1 LIGRIARLSVAGN
14 DTQGKETLMSS
25 SPSRR
30 SVLAAAAAL
39 SAAPILGARAQ
50 ARRRLRFTA
59 VFSDQD
65 IRAEAMRGFQRDLA
79 ADFDVELHLN
89 ATLFRQGTE
98 LVAIQ
103 RGNVEMANL
112 APQDLS
118 RQIFAWSVMASAYL
132 FRDAGHMRKVFD
144 GEIGREFNRM
154 AREQLNVHILGPLY
168 FGTRHVNLRPRKR
181 IATPADMNGLKLRMP
196 PGETWQFL
204 GEALGANPTP
214 VAFAELY
221 TALQSGAVDGQDNP
235 LPTSRTMRFH
245 EVTTQFVLTSHLVAY
260 DLLSVSARFWDAL
273 SPAQRE
279 ALQAAANK
287 AIEESTRRHLSQEE
301 EMVAF
306 FRGQG
311 LEVYAPN
318 LDAFRAEAQRRYLAS
333 SQSQSWPAGILD
345 RINAVR

>member
-1 LIGRIARLSVAGN
+1 
-14 DTQGKETLMSS
+14 
-25 SPSRR
+25 
-30 SVLAAAAAL
+30 
-39 SAAPILGARAQ
+39 
-50 ARRRLRFTA
+50 
-59 VFSDQD
+59 
-65 IRAEAMRGFQRDLA
+65 
-79 ADFDVELHLN
+79 VELHLN

-118 RQIFAWSVMASAYL
+118 RQIPAWSVMASAYL
-132 FRDAGHMRKVFD
+132 FRDADHMRKVFASD
-144 GEIGREFNRM
+144 VGRDFNRM
-154 AREQLNVHILGPLY
+154 AREQLNIHILGPLY
-168 FGTRHVNLRPRKR
+168 FGTRHVNLRPRTR
-181 IATPADMNGLKLRMP
+181 IATPADMRGLKLRMP

-260 DLLSVSARFWDAL
+260 DLLSVSARFWDGL
-273 SPAQRE
+273 TPAQRD
-279 ALQAAANK
+279 AVQAAANK
-287 AIEESTRRHLSQEE
+287 AIEDSTRRHLEQEQ
-301 EMVAF
+301 EMVTF
-306 FRGQG
+306 FRTAG

-318 LDAFRAEAQRRYLAS
+318 VDAFRAEAQRRYLAS
-333 SQSQSWPAGILD
+333 TQSQSWPAGILD

>member
-1 LIGRIARLSVAGN
+1 MRSPIGRRAAI
-14 DTQGKETLMSS
+14 
-25 SPSRR
+25 
-30 SVLAAAAAL
+30 AAASAAL
-39 SAAPILGARAQ
+39 LTPSIVSAQ
-50 ARRRLRFTA
+50 ARRRIRFTA
-59 VFSDQD
+59 VFADQD

-79 ADFDVELHLN
+79 SDFDVELHLN

-112 APQDLS
+112 APQDFS
-118 RQIFAWSVMASAYL
+118 RQIPAWSVMASAYL
-132 FRDAGHMRKVFD
+132 FRDADHMAKVFASPV
-144 GEIGREFNRM
+144 GEEFKKMVRD
-154 AREQLNVHILGPLY
+154 QLNVHVLGPLY
-168 FGTRHVNLRPRKR
+168 FGTRHVNLKPRRR
-181 IATPADMNGLKLRMP
+181 ITTPADLNGMKLRMP

-204 GEALGANPTP
+204 GEALGASPTP

-221 TALQSGAVDGQDNP
+221 TALQSGTVDGQDNP

-260 DLLSVSARFWDAL
+260 DLLSISSRLWDQLSA
-273 SPAQRE
+273 AQRS
-279 ALQAAANK
+279 AVQAAADK
-287 AIEESTRRHLSQEE
+287 AIAESTRRHLAQEE

-306 FRGQG
+306 FRSQG

-318 LDAFRAEAQRRYLAS
+318 VDAFRAEAQRRYLAS
-333 SQSQSWPAGILD
+333 AQSQSWPAGILE

>member
-1 LIGRIARLSVAGN
+1 
-14 DTQGKETLMSS
+14 M
-25 SPSRR
+25 
-30 SVLAAAAAL
+30 
-39 SAAPILGARAQ
+39 
-50 ARRRLRFTA
+50 
-59 VFSDQD
+59 FSDQD

-103 RGNVEMANL
+103 RGSVEMANL
-112 APQDLS
+112 SPQDIS
-118 RQIFAWSVMASAYL
+118 RQIPAWSVMASAYL
-132 FRDAGHMRKVFD
+132 FRDADHMRKVFD

-154 AREQLNVHILGPLY
+154 ARDQLNVQILGPLY

-181 IATPADMNGLKLRMP
+181 ISTPADMAGMKLRMP

-221 TALQSGAVDGQDNP
+221 TALQTGAVDGQDNP

-245 EVTTQFVLTSHLVAY
+245 EVTSQFVLTSHLVAY
-260 DLLSVSARFWDAL
+260 DLLSISARFWDGL
-273 SPAQRE
+273 SQAQRD
-279 ALQAAANK
+279 AIQAAVNK
-287 AIEESTRRHLSQEE
+287 AIDQSTQRHLAQEQ

-306 FRGQG
+306 FRSQG
-311 LEVYAPN
+311 LDVYEPDVA
-318 LDAFRAEAQRRYLAS
+318 AFRAEAQRRYLAS
-333 SQSQSWPAGILD
+333 PQSQSWPPGILD

>member
-1 LIGRIARLSVAGN
+1 MRMHIG
-14 DTQGKETLMSS
+14 
-25 SPSRR
+25 RR
-30 SVLAAAAAL
+30 SVMTAATAAL
-39 SAAPILGARAQ
+39 ALLAVSARAQ
-50 ARRRLRFTA
+50 ARRRIRFTA

-65 IRAEAMRGFQRDLA
+65 IRAEAMRGFQSDLQSQ
-79 ADFDVELHLN
+79 FDVELHLN

-118 RQIFAWSVMASAYL
+118 RQIPAWSVMASAYL
-132 FRDAGHMRKVFD
+132 FRDADHMRKVFN
-144 GEIGREFNRM
+144 GEIGQEFNRM
-154 AREQLNVHILGPLY
+154 ARDQLNVHVLGPLY
-168 FGTRHVNLRPRKR
+168 FGTRHVNLKPRKR
-181 IATPADMNGLKLRMP
+181 INTPADMAGMKLRMP

-221 TALQSGAVDGQDNP
+221 TALQSGTVDGQDNP

-260 DLLSVSARFWDAL
+260 DLLSISSRFWDGL
-273 SPAQRE
+273 TQPQRD
-279 ALQAAANK
+279 AIQAAVNK
-287 AIEESTRRHLSQEE
+287 AIDQSTQRHLAQEQ

-306 FRGQG
+306 FRSQG
-311 LEVYAPN
+311 LEVYEPDVA
-318 LDAFRAEAQRRYLAS
+318 AFRAEAQRRYLAS
-333 SQSQSWPAGILD
+333 TQSQAWPAGILD
-345 RINAVR
+345 RIAAVR

>member
-1 LIGRIARLSVAGN
+1 MRSPIGRRAAI
-14 DTQGKETLMSS
+14 
-25 SPSRR
+25 
-30 SVLAAAAAL
+30 LAASAAL
-39 SAAPILGARAQ
+39 LTPSVVSAQ
-50 ARRRLRFTA
+50 ARRRIRFTA

-65 IRAEAMRGFQRDLA
+65 IRADAMRGFQRDLA
-79 ADFDVELHLN
+79 GDFDVELHLN

-112 APQDLS
+112 APQDFS
-118 RQIFAWSVMASAYL
+118 RQIPAWSVMASAYL
-132 FRDAGHMRKVFD
+132 FRDADHMAKVFASPV
-144 GEIGREFNRM
+144 GEEFKKMVRD
-154 AREQLNVHILGPLY
+154 QLNVHILGPLY
-168 FGTRHVNLRPRKR
+168 FGTRHVNLKPRRR
-181 IATPADMNGLKLRMP
+181 ITTPAELNGLKLRMP

-221 TALQSGAVDGQDNP
+221 TALQSGTVDGQDNP

-260 DLLSVSARFWDAL
+260 DLLSISSRLWDQLSA
-273 SPAQRE
+273 AQRG
-279 ALQAAANK
+279 AVQAAADK
-287 AIEESTRRHLSQEE
+287 AIAESTRRHLAQEE

-318 LDAFRAEAQRRYLAS
+318 VDAFRAEAQRRYLAS
-333 SQSQSWPAGILD
+333 AQSQSWPAGILE

>member
-1 LIGRIARLSVAGN
+1 MRSHTG
-14 DTQGKETLMSS
+14 
-25 SPSRR
+25 RR
-30 SVLAAAAAL
+30 SVLTAAAAAL
-39 SAAPILGARAQ
+39 AAPALPALAQQ
-50 ARRRLRFTA
+50 ARRRIRFTA

-79 ADFDVELHLN
+79 GDFDVELHLN

-112 APQDLS
+112 APQDFS
-118 RQIFAWSVMASAYL
+118 RQIPAWSVMASAYL
-132 FRDAGHMRKVFD
+132 FRDVDHMNKVFASPV
-144 GEIGREFNRM
+144 GEDFKKMVRD
-154 AREQLNVHILGPLY
+154 QLNVQILGPLY
-168 FGTRHVNLRPRKR
+168 FGTRHVNLKPRRR
-181 IATPADMNGLKLRMP
+181 IATPADMAGIKLRMP

-221 TALQSGAVDGQDNP
+221 TALQTGTVDGQDNP
-235 LPTSRTMRFH
+235 LPTSRTMRFN

-260 DLLSVSARFWDAL
+260 DLLSISSRTWDAL
-273 SPAQRE
+273 TPAQRG
-279 ALQAAANK
+279 AVQAAADK
-287 AIEESTRRHLSQEE
+287 AIAESTRRHLAQEQE
-301 EMVAF
+301 CVDF
-306 FRGQG
+306 FKSQG
-311 LEVYAPN
+311 LEVYVPN

-345 RINAVR
+345 RINAIR

>member
-1 LIGRIARLSVAGN
+1 MPLPLGRRA
-14 DTQGKETLMSS
+14 
-25 SPSRR
+25 
-30 SVLAAAAAL
+30 VLASAAAL
-39 SAAPILGARAQ
+39 SAAPALPAGAQ

-79 ADFDVELHLN
+79 SELDVELHFN

-112 APQDLS
+112 SPQDIS
-118 RQIFAWSVMASAYL
+118 RQIPAWSVLASAYL
-132 FRDAGHMRKVFD
+132 FRDAAHLRAVFAGD
-144 GEIGREFNRM
+144 IGREFNRM

-168 FGTRHVNLRPRKR
+168 FGTRHVNLRPRTR
-181 IATPADMNGLKLRMP
+181 ITTPADMRGIRLRMP
-196 PGETWQFL
+196 PGDTWQFL

-221 TALQSGAVDGQDNP
+221 TALQTGAVDGQDNP

-260 DLLSVSARFWDAL
+260 DVLSIAARVWDGL
-273 SPAQRE
+273 TQAQRD
-279 ALQAAANK
+279 AVQAAADK
-287 AIEESTRRHLSQEE
+287 AIEESTRRHLAQEE

-306 FRGQG
+306 FRSQG

-318 LDAFRAEAQRRYLAS
+318 VEAFRAEAQRRYLAS
-333 SQSQSWPAGILD
+333 GQAQAWPAGILE
-345 RINAVR
+345 RIAAVR

>member
-1 LIGRIARLSVAGN
+1 MAPNTGRRAL
-14 DTQGKETLMSS
+14 
-25 SPSRR
+25 
-30 SVLAAAAAL
+30 LAAGTALAAT
-39 SAAPILGARAQ
+39 PVIGARAQ
-50 ARRRLRFTA
+50 ARRRIRFTA

-79 ADFDVELHLN
+79 AEFDVELHLN

-112 APQDLS
+112 SPQDIS
-118 RQIFAWSVMASAYL
+118 RQIPAWSVMASAYL
-132 FRDAGHMRKVFD
+132 FRDADHLRKVFA
-144 GEIGREFNRM
+144 GEIGRAFNAS
-154 AREQLNVHILGPLY
+154 AREQLNVQVLGPLY
-168 FGTRHVNLRPRKR
+168 FGTRHVNLRPRTR
-181 IATPADMNGLKLRMP
+181 IATPADMRGLKLRMP
-196 PGETWQFL
+196 PGEAWQFL

-235 LPTSRTMRFH
+235 LPTSRTMRFF

-260 DLLSVSARFWDAL
+260 DLLSISARFWDGL
-273 SPAQRE
+273 TQPQRE
-279 ALQAAANK
+279 KLQAAADK
-287 AIEESTRRHLSQEE
+287 AIEESTRRHLAQEE

-306 FRGQG
+306 FRSQG
-311 LEVYAPN
+311 LEVYVPN

-333 SQSQSWPAGILD
+333 AQAQSWPPGILE
-345 RINAVR
+345 RIAAVR

>member
-1 LIGRIARLSVAGN
+1 MRSHIGR
-14 DTQGKETLMSS
+14 
-25 SPSRR
+25 R
-30 SVLAAAAAL
+30 SAMTAAAAAL
-39 SAAPILGARAQ
+39 AAPAIPARAQ
-50 ARRRLRFTA
+50 ARRRIRFTA

-79 ADFDVELHLN
+79 SDFDVELHLN

-118 RQIFAWSVMASAYL
+118 RQIPAWSVMASAYL
-132 FRDAGHMRKVFD
+132 FRDADHMRKVFD

-154 AREQLNVHILGPLY
+154 ARDQLNVHVLGPLY

-181 IATPADMNGLKLRMP
+181 ISTPADMAGMKLRMP

-221 TALQSGAVDGQDNP
+221 TALQSGTVDGQDNP

-260 DLLSVSARFWDAL
+260 DLLSISTRFWDGLAQ
-273 SPAQRE
+273 AQRD
-279 ALQAAANK
+279 AIQAAVNK
-287 AIEESTRRHLSQEE
+287 AIDQSTQRHLAQEQ
-301 EMVAF
+301 EMVTF
-306 FRGQG
+306 FRSQG
-311 LEVYAPN
+311 LEVYEPDVA
-318 LDAFRAEAQRRYLAS
+318 AFRAEAQRRYLAS
-333 SQSQSWPAGILD
+333 PQSQGWPAGILD
-345 RINAVR
+345 RIAAVR

>member
-1 LIGRIARLSVAGN
+1 MRSPIG
-14 DTQGKETLMSS
+14 
-25 SPSRR
+25 RR
-30 SVLAAAAAL
+30 SVMSAAAFALAAPV
-39 SAAPILGARAQ
+39 APARAQ
-50 ARRRLRFTA
+50 ARRRIRFTA

-79 ADFDVELHLN
+79 AEFDVELHLN

-112 APQDLS
+112 APQDFS
-118 RQIFAWSVMASAYL
+118 RQIPAWSVMASAYL
-132 FRDAGHMRKVFD
+132 FRDASHMRKVFD
-144 GEIGREFNRM
+144 GEIGAEFNRM
-154 AREQLNVHILGPLY
+154 AREQLNVHVLGPLY

-181 IATPADMNGLKLRMP
+181 ISTPADMAGLKLRMP

-221 TALQSGAVDGQDNP
+221 TALQTGTVDGQDNP

-260 DLLSVSARFWDAL
+260 DLLSVSARLWDSL
-273 SPAQRE
+273 GPAQRN
-279 ALQAAANK
+279 AIQAAANK
-287 AIEESTRRHLSQEE
+287 AIDQSTERHLAQEQE
-301 EMVAF
+301 VVAF
-306 FRGQG
+306 FRSQG
-311 LEVYAPN
+311 LEVYEPDVA
-318 LDAFRAEAQRRYLAS
+318 AFRAEAQRRYLAS
-333 SQSQSWPAGILD
+333 AQSQSWPPGILE

>member
-1 LIGRIARLSVAGN
+1 
-14 DTQGKETLMSS
+14 MSS
-25 SPSRR
+25 PLGRR
-30 SVLAAAAAL
+30 SLLAAATAL
-39 SAAPILGARAQ
+39 SAAPIIGAEAQ
-50 ARRRLRFTA
+50 ARRRIRLTA

-65 IRAEAMRGFQRDLA
+65 IRAEALRGFQRDLA
-79 ADFDVELHLN
+79 AEFDVELHLN

-118 RQIFAWSVMASAYL
+118 RQIPAWSVMASAYL
-132 FRDAGHMRKVFD
+132 FRDADHMRKVFA
-144 GEIGREFNRM
+144 GPIGQDFNRM
-154 AREQLNVHILGPLY
+154 AREQLNIHILGPLY
-168 FGTRHVNLRPRKR
+168 FGTRHVNLRPRTR
-181 IATPADMNGLKLRMP
+181 IATPADLRGLKLRMP

-260 DLLSVSARFWDAL
+260 DLLCISSRVWDGL
-273 SPAQRE
+273 TPAQRQ
-279 ALQAAANK
+279 AVQAAADK
-287 AIEESTRRHLSQEE
+287 AIAESTRRHLAQED
-301 EMVAF
+301 EMIAF
-306 FRGQG
+306 FRSQG

-318 LDAFRAEAQRRYLAS
+318 VDAFRAEAQRRYLAS
-333 SQSQSWPAGILD
+333 TQSQGWPQGILE
-345 RINAVR
+345 RIAAVR

>member
-1 LIGRIARLSVAGN
+1 MTSFIGR
-14 DTQGKETLMSS
+14 
-25 SPSRR
+25 R
-30 SVLAAAAAL
+30 SLLAASAAL
-39 SAAPILGARAQ
+39 ATAPILGAQAQ
-50 ARRRLRFTA
+50 QRRRIRFTA

-65 IRAEAMRGFQRDLA
+65 IRADAMKGFQRDLA
-79 ADFDVELHLN
+79 SDFDVELHLN

-112 APQDLS
+112 APQDFS
-118 RQIFAWSVMASAYL
+118 RQIPTWSVMASAYL
-132 FRDAGHMRKVFD
+132 FRDADHMTKVFAGPI
-144 GEIGREFNRM
+144 GEEFKRM
-154 AREQLNVHILGPLY
+154 AREQLNVHVLGPLY
-168 FGTRHVNLRPRKR
+168 FGTRHVNLKPRTR
-181 IATPADMNGLKLRMP
+181 IATPADMRGIKLRMP

-221 TALQSGAVDGQDNP
+221 TALQSGTVDGQDNP

-260 DLLSVSARFWDAL
+260 DLLSVSSRVWDGMTA
-273 SPAQRE
+273 AQRT
-279 ALQAAANK
+279 AMQAAADK
-287 AIEESTRRHLSQEE
+287 AIAESTSRHLAQER
-301 EMVAF
+301 EMLDF
-306 FRGQG
+306 FRAQG

-318 LDAFRAEAQRRYLAS
+318 VDAFRAEAQRRYLAS
-333 SQSQSWPAGILD
+333 TQSQGWPAGILD

>member
-1 LIGRIARLSVAGN
+1 
-14 DTQGKETLMSS
+14 MSLLLG
-25 SPSRR
+25 RR
-30 SVLAAAAAL
+30 SLLASAAAL
-39 SAAPILGARAQ
+39 SAAPIIGAEAQ
-50 ARRRLRFTA
+50 ARRRIRLTA

-65 IRAEAMRGFQRDLA
+65 IRAEALRGFQRDLA
-79 ADFDVELHLN
+79 AEFDVELHLN

-118 RQIFAWSVMASAYL
+118 RQIPAWSVMASAYL
-132 FRDAGHMRKVFD
+132 FRDAEHMRKVFA
-144 GEIGREFNRM
+144 GPIGQDFNRM
-154 AREQLNVHILGPLY
+154 AREQLNIHILGPLY
-168 FGTRHVNLRPRKR
+168 FGTRHVNLRPRTR
-181 IATPADMNGLKLRMP
+181 ITTPADMRGLKLRMP

-245 EVTTQFVLTSHLVAY
+245 EVTAQFVLTSHLVAY
-260 DLLSVSARFWDAL
+260 DLLCISSRVWDGL
-273 SPAQRE
+273 TPAQRQ
-279 ALQAAANK
+279 AVQAAADK
-287 AIEESTRRHLSQEE
+287 AIAESTRRHLAQED
-301 EMVAF
+301 EMIAF
-306 FRGQG
+306 FRSQG

-318 LDAFRAEAQRRYLAS
+318 VDAFRAEAQRRYLAS
-333 SQSQSWPAGILD
+333 TQSQAWPQGILE
-345 RINAVR
+345 RIAAVR

>member
-1 LIGRIARLSVAGN
+1 
-14 DTQGKETLMSS
+14 MSS
-25 SPSRR
+25 PLGRR
-30 SVLAAAAAL
+30 AVLASAAAL
-39 SAAPILGARAQ
+39 SAMPALHASAQ
-50 ARRRLRFTA
+50 ARRRIRFTA

-112 APQDLS
+112 SPQDIS
-118 RQIFAWSVMASAYL
+118 RQIPAWSVLASAYL
-132 FRDAGHMRKVFD
+132 FRDAAHLRAVFAGD
-144 GEIGREFNRM
+144 IGREFNRM
-154 AREQLNVHILGPLY
+154 AREQLNIHVLGPLY
-168 FGTRHVNLRPRKR
+168 FGTRHVNLRPRTR
-181 IATPADMNGLKLRMP
+181 ITTPADMRGLRLRMP

-221 TALQSGAVDGQDNP
+221 TALQTGAVDGQDNP

-260 DLLSVSARFWDAL
+260 DLLSISARLWDSL
-273 SPAQRE
+273 TPAQRQ
-279 ALQAAANK
+279 AVQAAADK
-287 AIEESTRRHLSQEE
+287 AIDESTRRHLAQEE
-301 EMVAF
+301 EMIAF
-306 FRGQG
+306 FRSQG
-311 LEVYAPN
+311 LEVYTPN
-318 LDAFRAEAQRRYLAS
+318 VEAFRAEAQRRYLAS
-333 SQSQSWPAGILD
+333 AQAQAWPPGILD
-345 RINAVR
+345 RIAAVR